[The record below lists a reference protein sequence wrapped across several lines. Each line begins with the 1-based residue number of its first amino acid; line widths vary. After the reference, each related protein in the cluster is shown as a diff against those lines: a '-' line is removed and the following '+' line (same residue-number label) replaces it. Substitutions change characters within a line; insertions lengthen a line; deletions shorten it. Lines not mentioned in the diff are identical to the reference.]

1 MENKHLFG
9 ALLKAQ
15 TEMEVLLPDSK
26 NPHLKNEY
34 ASLAAV
40 LKACRKALANN
51 GLVLYQAAHTLL
63 DSPPAV
69 AVTSTIA
76 HPESGESIT
85 EQLSIPLSKLTA
97 QEIGSAIT
105 YGRRYLAM
113 AQTGLA
119 PDDDDGNEA
128 SKPTTTQ
135 PQHANRNGTK
145 PAPEPVTKQKQSTTD
160 ATTAPEFKRLM
171 AVGTETFGEDWND
184 ARPWL
189 ITRYTTKATPQNV
202 RKSSKEL
209 TPAECAQ
216 LADALGKNAE
226 FYSGEWHKTKQTEM
240 A

>member
-1 MENKHLFG
+1 MTQKLFS

-63 DSPPAV
+63 DSPPSV

-97 QEIGSAIT
+97 QEVGSAIT
-105 YGRRYLAM
+105 YGRRYLAL

-128 SKPTTTQ
+128 SKAPAKTQ
-135 PQHANRNGTK
+135 QVAHNGNGAK
-145 PAPEPVTKQKQSTTD
+145 PANQPAQAAKQSTTI
-160 ATTAPEFKRLM
+160 TETSEFKRLM
-171 AVGTETFGEDWND
+171 AVGIETFGEDWNE
-184 ARPWL
+184 ARPWM
-189 ITRYTTKATPQNV
+189 IVRYTTKATPSNI
-202 RKSSKEL
+202 RESSKAL
-209 TPAECAQ
+209 TADECAT
-216 LADALGKNAE
+216 LADALSKNAAR
-226 FYSGEWHKTKQTEM
+226 YSAEWHKTKQTE
-240 A
+240 AA

>member
-1 MENKHLFG
+1 MTQKLFG

-97 QEIGSAIT
+97 QEVGSAIT
-105 YGRRYLAM
+105 YGRRYLAL

-128 SKPTTTQ
+128 SKAPAKTQ
-135 PQHANRNGTK
+135 QVAHNGNGAK
-145 PAPEPVTKQKQSTTD
+145 PANQPAQAAKQSTTI
-160 ATTAPEFKRLM
+160 TETSEFKRLM
-171 AVGTETFGEDWND
+171 AVGTETFGEDWNE
-184 ARPWL
+184 ARQWL
-189 ITRYTTKATPQNV
+189 VKQFTAKTTPQNV
-202 RKSSKEL
+202 RESSKTL
-209 TPAECAQ
+209 TTTECAQ
-216 LADALGKNAE
+216 LADALGKHAAH
-226 FYSGEWHKTKQTEM
+226 YSAEWHKTKQTE
-240 A
+240 AA